1 MNVIKTLSFTAAI
14 VAGVVSTQAMAYE
27 AADIIVRAGATMVA
41 PNDSSGEVTLNGVS
55 LGADSGVTVGDD
67 TQLGLTVTY
76 MLDKNWGIE
85 LLAATPFSHTIKSE
99 GTALAGLGIDEVA
112 TADQLPPTLS
122 AVYHFD
128 VKGAL
133 QPYLGL
139 GLNYT
144 TFFNED
150 ASNELDAALG
160 NASVSLKDSW
170 GLAAQVG
177 LDFHLS
183 DNWLLNG
190 SVRYIDIETE
200 GTITTSAGKVKVDV
214 DIDPYVYTIAVGYK
228 F

>member
-1 MNVIKTLSFTAAI
+1 MN
-14 VAGVVSTQAMAYE
+14 AYVE
-27 AADIIVRAGATMVA
+27 
-41 PNDSSGEVTLNGVS
+41 
-55 LGADSGVTVGDD
+55 
-67 TQLGLTVTY
+67 
-76 MLDKNWGIE
+76 
-85 LLAATPFSHTIKSE
+85 
-99 GTALAGLGIDEVA
+99 
-112 TADQLPPTLS
+112 
-122 AVYHFD
+122 
-128 VKGAL
+128 GAL

-144 TFFNED
+144 AFFNED

-200 GTITTSAGKVKVDV
+200 GTIKTNAGKVEVDV